1 MAPRSPSPER
11 WDGGAK
17 RRSRSRSQSPR
28 RESRRDA
35 ERGRRSPDSPRNQ
48 RRRSRSR
55 SRDRRRERRPRSRSP
70 PRSRPAR
77 SISPPRRRYRRSPSP
92 DRAYGRH
99 QGRGGPG
106 LPQHE
111 ELPPVSSI
119 HHARVVSVRPFGAFV
134 ELDGFRRQGLV
145 HHTQVAEDVR
155 FTREDDDAARVH
167 AMEFFLPPGERVWVK
182 VQAHAPGPGPGQTR
196 LSCSTRAVSQEDGTD
211 LDPEGRLL
219 SVPGGGGTGGGGQG
233 GAPQSD
239 LPPELDSVHRGTVQ
253 SIRPFGVF
261 VQLEGF
267 RKYALVH
274 SSQISDHLFFG
285 KEDTDEDKVREMG
298 EVLAVGE
305 AVWVKIVE
313 VGEDERGPR
322 VSASIKLVSQRDGTD
337 LDPNGLKY
345 KPRGAG
351 GGPMQGKAPIG
362 AAAATTHDAV
372 VDWGHLGA
380 DVVQYGG
387 QDKRYDMVRE
397 EERPLPRGAGVRA
410 SAAGPAR
417 AGQDGPVAPGSGS
430 NGAAALAPRG
440 RGRGNVLPAWM
451 TGESKVPGS
460 APSTSTPR
468 EGGGIS
474 SIEDAL
480 AVLERLGGKH
490 GKRDKKHKKDKSD
503 KKDKKDKKHKK
514 DKR

>member
-1 MAPRSPSPER
+1 MSLPLIAGCALPSPSAP
-11 WDGGAK
+11 
-17 RRSRSRSQSPR
+17 QLCSPY
-28 RESRRDA
+28 
-35 ERGRRSPDSPRNQ
+35 
-48 RRRSRSR
+48 
-55 SRDRRRERRPRSRSP
+55 
-70 PRSRPAR
+70 PA
-77 SISPPRRRYRRSPSP
+77 S

-99 QGRGGPG
+99 QGRGGSG

-111 ELPPVSSI
+111 EIPPVSSI

-182 VQAHAPGPGPGQTR
+182 VLAHAPGPAPGQTR

-274 SSQISDHLFFG
+274 SSQVRRGAQGVGVGLSGHGGRHGAEPGGECSGAEADAVLGAGSTKSAPQGGACRGKRRRAPLHPCFWRANLAGPAPLPLTSDQPPVPAPRPAPPQISDHLFFG

-351 GGPMQGKAPIG
+351 GGPMQVCG
-362 AAAATTHDAV
+362 AE
-372 VDWGHLGA
+372 WELG
-380 DVVQYGG
+380 GG
-387 QDKRYDMVRE
+387 VMGGCSSPQ
-397 EERPLPRGAGVRA
+397 GAGMA
-410 SAAGPAR
+410 C
-417 AGQDGPVAPGSGS
+417 
-430 NGAAALAPRG
+430 
-440 RGRGNVLPAWM
+440 
-451 TGESKVPGS
+451 
-460 APSTSTPR
+460 
-468 EGGGIS
+468 
-474 SIEDAL
+474 
-480 AVLERLGGKH
+480 
-490 GKRDKKHKKDKSD
+490 
-503 KKDKKDKKHKK
+503 
-514 DKR
+514 